1 MSEAQH
7 EACLGKVLCN
17 FSQYFCA
24 FLSIKSAFLM
34 KSSKNDIKECFT
46 TDSMIQSILSDY
58 ENSVTSDWIDSAP
71 TVAEIKHCVEK
82 YIPSV
87 MPSGSCSQ
95 NGKCELDGNGNN
107 PSESNGVISGR

>member
-1 MSEAQH
+1 
-7 EACLGKVLCN
+7 
-17 FSQYFCA
+17 
-24 FLSIKSAFLM
+24 M
-34 KSSKNDIKECFT
+34 KSLKNDIKECFT
-46 TDSMIQSILSDY
+46 TDSMIQTILSDY